1 MTLLEVANLPL
12 TPATESQ
19 STGSSIKQILLFT
32 IVCVC
37 VNILMGYLPS
47 SLPRLSDLKPV
58 IQGSSMLHH
67 CTSPPDNLLMTP
79 VARVPAN
86 VEKSVTKRT
95 KGVFGPPDN
104 VLAIVSDMTSYSE

>member
-12 TPATESQ
+12 TPATESR
-19 STGSSIKQILLFT
+19 STGSSIKQILLFA

-58 IQGSSMLHH
+58 IQGPLMLRHR
-67 CTSPPDNLLMTP
+67 TSPPDNLLTTP
-79 VARVPAN
+79 VARVPAV
-86 VEKSVTKRT
+86 VEKSVTERT

-104 VLAIVSDMTSYSE
+104 ALAIVSDITSYSE